1 MHRLMIAVSM
11 SVSMSLLAAAAI
23 AQEAPAPPAEEKET
37 EKIVVI
43 DDTGGEQRDASQPA
57 IPDAAKA
64 IVEQTNSFRKEH
76 GRKPVR
82 PSDELTKAAEAFA
95 QYMARTGRYGHTAD
109 GQNPAQRVKEAG
121 YTYCIVRENI
131 AYAFRTQGF
140 STKELADQF
149 VNGWE
154 QSPGHRRNML
164 ARWITG
170 TGVAVAKSEKT
181 DTYFAVQVFGRP
193 QSDAV
198 TFEVTNQTELTI
210 EYTVGERNYTIKP
223 GVTRTHED
231 CTPEQV
237 AFLPL
242 TEEGAASHPLHP
254 VATLTSHKGDR
265 MAIAPGENGAYQVK
279 VETKSAPAESAP
291 PGARP

>member
-1 MHRLMIAVSM
+1 MRRLMISI
-11 SVSMSLLAAAAI
+11 SMSLLAVAAV
-23 AQEAPAPPAEEKET
+23 AQETPAPPAEENEKEQ
-37 EKIVVI
+37 IVVI
-43 DDTGGEQRDASQPA
+43 DDTGGEQQDASQPA
-57 IPDAAKA
+57 IPEVVRS
-64 IVEQTNSFRKEH
+64 IVEQTNAFRKEH
-76 GRKPVR
+76 GRKPVQ
-82 PSDELTKAAEAFA
+82 PIEELTKAAETFA
-95 QYMARTGRYGHTAD
+95 QYMAQTGRYGHTAD
-109 GQNPAQRVKEAG
+109 GQNPAKRVKQAG

-149 VNGWE
+149 VNGWK

-170 TGVAVAKSEKT
+170 TGVAVAKSKQT

-193 QSDAV
+193 QSEAV
-198 TFEVTNQTELTI
+198 TFEVANETELTI
-210 EYTVGERNYTIKP
+210 EYTVGERDYTIEP
-223 GVTRTHED
+223 RVTRTHED

-242 TEEGAASHPLHP
+242 SQKGTASHPLHP

-265 MAIAPGENGAYQVK
+265 MVIAPGEKGAYQVK

-291 PGARP
+291 SAAGP